1 MRADACSRGIFG
13 KDCCNAFGRTAFEDA
28 CLGFMVMDD
37 DESSHIRYAYPL
49 ISSSN
54 SP

>member
-1 MRADACSRGIFG
+1 
-13 KDCCNAFGRTAFEDA
+13 
-28 CLGFMVMDD
+28 LGFMVMDD

-49 ISSSN
+49 IGSSN